1 MRFESKH
8 NYFKDLAHRVKC
20 FKNIPKTMAQRHQ
33 EFVCYYMNSGSNC
46 SPFLKE
52 NKTGTGES
60 IYWHFNV
67 LFFSMYI
74 CCTCTCMCLS
84 TDLTHGSHFRPMYF

>member
-33 EFVCYYMNSGSNC
+33 EFVCYYINSGANC

-60 IYWHFNV
+60 
-67 LFFSMYI
+67 MY
-74 CCTCTCMCLS
+74 M
-84 TDLTHGSHFRPMYF
+84 